1 MQKLTKAEEEIM
13 HMFWELGPSLVSNL
27 IENMPE
33 PKPPH
38 SSVSSVVRILEKKE
52 FLDHKAYGKTYE
64 YFPIISKKE
73 YTGFSLKKLVK
84 NYFEG
89 SVNEL
94 VSFLV
99 KENELS
105 LSELEQIKMEVMS
118 KEENKNLMP

>member
-13 HMFWELGPSLVSNL
+13 QMFWDKGPSLVSAL
-27 IENMPE
+27 IEEMSD

-38 SSVSSVVRILEKKE
+38 SSVSSIVRILEKKG
-52 FLDHKAYGKTYE
+52 FIDHKTYGKTYE
-64 YFPIISKKE
+64 YFPLISKKE
-73 YTGFSLKKLVK
+73 YSKFSLKKLVT

-99 KENELS
+99 KENDIS
-105 LSELEQIKMEVMS
+105 LSELELIKQDVAKKSSQHKS
-118 KEENKNLMP
+118 K